1 MGKRLTFQEKE
12 PMRNTTA
19 LLLATLLL
27 PAFCIHAQEKK
38 EEPATYKVEFTLHDG
53 TDADGKAGRRY
64 SMLVSTS
71 GKGVFRVGN
80 RVPYATGSFQPSTG
94 ANPLPVTTQYQ
105 YFDVGVNID
114 CSVREASGKINVRA
128 DLDVSTVV
136 QHDRSGAA
144 GTAPNPTISQIK
156 MNVDAL
162 VNPGKPT
169 VVASID
175 DPVTMRK
182 FAVDVSVTRA
192 N

>member
-1 MGKRLTFQEKE
+1 
-12 PMRNTTA
+12 MRHTTA
-19 LLLATLLL
+19 LLFATLLV
-27 PAFCIHAQEKK
+27 PAFCIHAQDKK
-38 EEPATYKVEFTLHDG
+38 EDPAIYKVEFTLHDG
-53 TDADGKAGRRY
+53 ADPDGKAGRHY
-64 SMLVSTS
+64 SMLVSTA
-71 GKGVFRVGN
+71 GKGTFRVGN

-94 ANPLPVTTQYQ
+94 GNPLPVTTQYQ

-114 CSVREASGKINVRA
+114 CQIREGAGKVNVKA

-136 QHDRSGAA
+136 QHDRNGA
-144 GTAPNPTISQIK
+144 GGNAPNPTISQIK

-182 FAVDVSVTRA
+182 FDVDVTATKV

>member
-1 MGKRLTFQEKE
+1 
-12 PMRNTTA
+12 
-19 LLLATLLL
+19 
-27 PAFCIHAQEKK
+27 
-38 EEPATYKVEFTLHDG
+38 
-53 TDADGKAGRRY
+53 
-64 SMLVSTS
+64 MLVSAN
-71 GKGVFRVGN
+71 GKGTFRVGN
-80 RVPYATGSFQPSTG
+80 RVPYATGAFQASTG
-94 ANPLPVTTQYQ
+94 ANPLQVNTQYQ

-114 CSVREASGKINVRA
+114 CWIREGAGKVNVRA

-156 MNVDAL
+156 MNVDAM

-182 FAVDVSVTRA
+182 FDVDVTVTKM

>member
-1 MGKRLTFQEKE
+1 
-12 PMRNTTA
+12 
-19 LLLATLLL
+19 
-27 PAFCIHAQEKK
+27 
-38 EEPATYKVEFTLHDG
+38 
-53 TDADGKAGRRY
+53 
-64 SMLVSTS
+64 MLVSAT
-71 GKGVFRVGN
+71 GKGTFRVGN
-80 RVPYATGSFQPSTG
+80 RVPYATGAFQASAGGTPQV
-94 ANPLPVTTQYQ
+94 NTQYQ

-114 CSVREASGKINVRA
+114 CWVREGAGKINVKA

-136 QHDRSGAA
+136 QHDRSAAA

-156 MNVDAL
+156 MNVDAM

-182 FAVDVSVTRA
+182 FDVDVAVTKV